1 MTILFWAS
9 AGLMLFVYLGYP
21 LTLWLLGKIR
31 GRVAQRRDLTPK
43 VTLVIA
49 AYNEEDTIAEKLENS
64 LALDYPREQLEIV
77 VASES
82 SDNTNAIVGQF
93 ASRGIKLRA
102 FTALRRGKASTLYAC
117 VPQAQGKI
125 VVFSDANAMYQADA
139 IRKLVRNFAD
149 PRIGCVS
156 GRLEYVESATSCAAG
171 NESRYWRYEVWKK
184 GLESRLFSL
193 TGANGSIFALR
204 KELYSPLSEARGDD
218 FELPIRVLLQ
228 GYGAILDPDAVSR
241 ESNSLDTQAEF
252 RRRVRIVEWNFVSAL
267 WLARQAVERGKALL
281 FFQLVLH
288 RLLRWLTPLFL
299 AAMLIS
305 SALLPGG
312 PFRVISW
319 LQALLYLL
327 ALAGWLFESRR
338 VALPRLWY
346 APYYFAALQLATLV
360 AIGRILATPAS
371 STWEKVR

>member
-1 MTILFWAS
+1 
-9 AGLMLFVYLGYP
+9 MLFVHLGYP

-31 GRVAQRRDLTPK
+31 GRVVQRRDLTPK
-43 VTLVIA
+43 VTLLIA
-49 AYNEEDTIAEKLENS
+49 AYNEEDIIAKKLENS

-93 ASRGIKLRA
+93 ASRGVKLRVFA
-102 FTALRRGKASTLYAC
+102 RRGKSAMLYAC
-117 VPQAQGKI
+117 APQAQGEI
-125 VVFSDANAMYQADA
+125 LVFSDANAMYQADA

-149 PRIGCVS
+149 ERIGCVS
-156 GRLEYVESATSCAAG
+156 GRLEYIESATSSAAG
-171 NESRYWRYEVWKK
+171 NESNYWRFEVWKK

-204 KELYSPLSEARGDD
+204 KELYSPLSEGRGDD

-228 GYGAILDPDAVSR
+228 GYGAILEPEAVSH
-241 ESNSLDTQAEF
+241 EPNSSDTKAEF
-252 RRRVRIVEWNFVSAL
+252 RRRVRNVHLYAVSAL
-267 WLARQAVERGKALL
+267 YLTKQAVERRKAFL
-281 FFQLVLH
+281 FFQLVSH

-299 AAMLIS
+299 AAMLIT

-312 PFRVISW
+312 PVRVIFW

-327 ALAGWLFESRR
+327 ALAGWPCESRR
-338 VALPRLWY
+338 LALPRLLY
-346 APYYFAALQLATLV
+346 APYYFSALQLATLV
-360 AIGRILATPAS
+360 AIGRILATPGS